1 VREELVG
8 VEALDGLASG
18 RAGHG
23 RNVRYGGFGG
33 QRGEGRGE
41 VAALEQGLLVGIPDL
56 FQVPHELGDARGH
69 GYRPTQ
75 IPNGPGFRPASL

>member
-1 VREELVG
+1 VRKELIG

-33 QRGEGRGE
+33 QRGESRGE
-41 VAALEQGLLVGIPDL
+41 VAALEQGLLVGVPDL

-69 GYRPTQ
+69 EFWPTQ